1 METEAVLDR
10 FVEGLFHLMLDRHQA
25 RVDEMDLTMVQAQAL
40 KLLRM
45 GPMSTG
51 KLAGM
56 LGITAPAVTQLTD
69 RLGRKD
75 LIERQASKSD
85 RRAVIVTVTVKGRR
99 LVDGFRQERVKVF
112 AAALTR
118 LSEEDQR
125 EVIAALSKIL
135 GVLHEP
141 VEPVV
146 NAAPKSSQPAA
157 PQASKWTAVEP
168 PEASYT
174 VERGPISPPKRRI
187 RIEWD

>member
-10 FVEGLFHLMLDRHQA
+10 FVEGVFHLMLDRHQA

-45 GPMSTG
+45 GPLSTG
-51 KLAGM
+51 KLAAM

-75 LIERQASKSD
+75 LIERQAGKSD

-112 AAALTR
+112 ATALTR

-125 EVIAALSKIL
+125 EVIEALSKIL
-135 GVLHEP
+135 SVLHEA
-141 VEPVV
+141 VEPVED
-146 NAAPKSSQPAA
+146 AGSKPSQPTA
-157 PQASKWTAVEP
+157 QASKWTAVEP
-168 PEASYT
+168 PGASYT
-174 VERGPISPPKRRI
+174 VERVPISPPKRRI